1 MKLPFN
7 LETVGVPDGKA
18 VDFGPFYPETGTQQS
33 IPSSLTRKVVYPEL
47 GVSAMVECVFTGDKL
62 EIQRISVE
70 NNGKSVS
77 TKVLTQLA
85 LPAVIRAIA
94 VEVVPNAKL
103 WAELKSNQEFKLE
116 GPTFLAQVYWFEHIS
131 WGSPRGSI
139 MSYMSWSRTNANFHI
154 SKIAR
159 HFPLPGPHSQEKV
172 SKSPQRKRG
181 N

>member
-1 MKLPFN
+1 MELPFK
-7 LETVGVPDGKA
+7 LETVGVPDGKP
-18 VDFGPFYPETGTQQS
+18 VSFGPFDQETGTQQS
-33 IPSSLTRKVVYPEL
+33 IPSSLTRRVVYPGLE
-47 GVSAMVECVFTGDKL
+47 VSALVECVFTGDKL

-70 NNGKSVS
+70 NSGKFVS

-103 WAELKSNQEFKLE
+103 WSELKSSEDFRLE
-116 GPTFLAQVYWFEHIS
+116 GLTFLAQVYWFEHIS

-139 MSYMSWSRTNANFHI
+139 MKYMSWSRTNANFHI

-159 HFPLPGPHSQEKV
+159 NYPLPGAHSQDKKPNKV
-172 SKSPQRKRG
+172 TRKRG

>member
-18 VDFGPFYPETGTQQS
+18 VDFGPFDPETGTQQS

-70 NNGKSVS
+70 NNGKFVS

-94 VEVVPNAKL
+94 VEVIPNAKL
-103 WAELKSNQEFKLE
+103 WAELKPNQDFIL
-116 GPTFLAQVYWFEHIS
+116 GTGLLV
-131 WGSPRGSI
+131 
-139 MSYMSWSRTNANFHI
+139 
-154 SKIAR
+154 
-159 HFPLPGPHSQEKV
+159 
-172 SKSPQRKRG
+172 
-181 N
+181 